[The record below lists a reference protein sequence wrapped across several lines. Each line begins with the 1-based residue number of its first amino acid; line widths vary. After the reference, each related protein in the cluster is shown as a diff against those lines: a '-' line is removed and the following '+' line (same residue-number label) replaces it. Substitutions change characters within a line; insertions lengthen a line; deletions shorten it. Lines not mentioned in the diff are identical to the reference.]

1 MIGTRIRARY
11 AAPFRPVLFCGC
23 ALVSLGLASGAAD
36 AQTTAPA
43 QSPDAQSSEI
53 ETVTVT
59 ASRRETTVRET
70 PTAVSAY
77 GGKRLAADHIVTLT
91 DLVAASPD
99 VQIGIYSTSADITI
113 RGIGNPQTVAGSD
126 PGVAFNYDGVY
137 LAQSALTISSMLD
150 VNRVE
155 ILRGPQGTLF
165 GRNATGGAVNIVPN
179 LPTDQFAAGIDTT
192 LGFGPTQ
199 DHTAAF
205 VSGPLT
211 SDDQLLARLAVQQTY
226 NDGYTRNL
234 DPAGPSRLDGQN
246 NYSGRGQLEWLPTD
260 DLTIRLS
267 LDYQKEDDSGGALFL
282 LGDVPP
288 DAPLPVQIQGAP
300 SGNIGDRETYSNVGV
315 NNLTADGATLT
326 ADWALAG
333 GDLKAVAAV
342 DSYNQF
348 TSQNGSGTD
357 SDFTHTE
364 YLQRSNQ
371 YYAEVL
377 YSSDPVRAFTYV
389 VGANYFHENQF
400 QQITVPISYL
410 PIPVILGGNLG
421 TTSYAGY
428 AHGQYEIEPGLKI
441 FAGLRYTDDHKA
453 ADEFNDFVGTLDHEK
468 GWSHITYEAGA
479 SYDFSDTVTGF
490 LKYSTGYR
498 SGGFSIGSL
507 QGPFSPEKNTSV
519 EADLKGSY
527 LDGRLQ
533 ANLAAFHM
541 SYSNMQVNQVN
552 GVSEAV
558 TNAAS
563 STIDGFEAEFV
574 GRVSDQLRLE
584 LSGDWLDAH
593 FDAFNTADS
602 ARPALGIL
610 NLAGNLLPQAPKFS
624 LSGGAYYDVPISIPG
639 SITLSARY
647 DWKSR
652 LFFDPF
658 NLPISSQGPA
668 GKLDL
673 SVNYASEDDR
683 WTASVFALNATDA
696 VIKNHVI
703 VVSALLGSLALGGL
717 APGREVGISA
727 GYHF

>member
-1 MIGTRIRARY
+1 MVSWSL
-11 AAPFRPVLFCGC
+11 AAGGV
-23 ALVSLGLASGAAD
+23 A
-36 AQTTAPA
+36 AQTSASA
-43 QSPDAQSSEI
+43 QSPNAQSSEI

-77 GGKRLAADHIVTLT
+77 SGKQLAADHVVTLT
-91 DLVAASPD
+91 DLVASSPD
-99 VQIGIYSTSADITI
+99 VQIGIYSTNADITI

-137 LAQSALTISSMLD
+137 LAQSGLTISSMLD
-150 VNRVE
+150 VSRVE

-165 GRNATGGAVNIVPN
+165 GRNATGGAVNVIPN
-179 LPTDQFAAGIDTT
+179 LPTEQFAAGIDTSV
-192 LGFGPTQ
+192 GFGPTQ
-199 DHTAAF
+199 DHSTAF

-211 SDDQLLARLAVQQTY
+211 SDGQWLARLAVQQTY

-234 DPAGPSRLDGQN
+234 APDGPSRFDGQN
-246 NYSGRGQLEWLPTD
+246 NYSGRGQLEWLPTG
-260 DLTIRLS
+260 DLTVRLS
-267 LDYQKEDDSGGALFL
+267 LDYQKEDDSGAALFL

-288 DAPLPVQIQGAP
+288 GAPLPVQIQGAP
-300 SGNIGDRETYSNVGV
+300 SGNIDKRETYSNVGV
-315 NNLTADGATLT
+315 NNLKAAGATLT
-326 ADWALAG
+326 TDWVLDG
-333 GDLKAVAAV
+333 GDLKAVVAV
-342 DSYNQF
+342 DSYDQF
-348 TSQNGSGTD
+348 TSQNGSGTGV
-357 SDFTHTE
+357 DFTHTE

-377 YSSDPVRAFTYV
+377 YSSDPSHPFTYV
-389 VGANYFHENQF
+389 VGANYFHENEF
-400 QQITVPISYL
+400 QQITVPIRYL
-410 PIPVILGGNLG
+410 AIPVILGGTLG
-421 TTSYAGY
+421 TSSYAAY
-428 AHGQYEIEPGLKI
+428 VHGQYEIEPGLKV
-441 FAGLRYTDDHKA
+441 FAGLRYTSDHKA
-453 ADEFNDFVGTLDHEK
+453 ADEFNDFVGTLDHQK
-468 GWSHITYEAGA
+468 GWNHITYEAGA
-479 SYDFSDTVTGF
+479 SYDFSDAVTGF

-507 QGPFSPEKNTSV
+507 QGPFSPEENTSV

-527 LDGRLQ
+527 LNGRLQ

-574 GRVSDQLRLE
+574 GRVSDELRLE

-593 FDAFNTADS
+593 FDVFNTEDS
-602 ARPALGIL
+602 ARPGLGIL
-610 NLAGNLLPQAPKFS
+610 NLAGHLLPQAPKFS
-624 LSGGAYYDVPISIPG
+624 LSGAAYYDVPISVPG
-639 SITLSARY
+639 TVTLSARY

-658 NLPISSQGPA
+658 NLPVSSQGPA

-673 SVNYASEDDR
+673 SINYASEDDR

-717 APGREVGISA
+717 DPGREIGISA